1 MSQFTK
7 KQKKIFLIAGLIDI
21 AVAIVLIGVI
31 IGRENSSLPV
41 TVPLLLIIPGVI
53 LVFLANKK

>member
-1 MSQFTK
+1 MSQFTNQ
-7 KQKKIFLIAGLIDI
+7 QKKIFLIAGLVDI
-21 AVAIVLIGVI
+21 AIAIVLIGVI

-41 TVPLLLIIPGVI
+41 AVPLLLMIPGII

>member
-1 MSQFTK
+1 MSQFTNQ
-7 KQKKIFLIAGLIDI
+7 QKKIFLIAGLVDI
-21 AVAIVLIGVI
+21 AIAIILIGVI

-41 TVPLLLIIPGVI
+41 AVPVLLMIPGII

>member
-1 MSQFTK
+1 MSQFTNQ
-7 KQKKIFLIAGLIDI
+7 QKKIFLIAGLIDI

-41 TVPLLLIIPGVI
+41 AVPLLLIVPGVI
-53 LVFLANKK
+53 LIFLANKK